1 MYLRLTNASTNLN
14 LSASRESIVDAQELL
29 IFNALGGA
37 SMEAPPFFIPT
48 TKNKLPIVE
57 FNGAV
62 YACLYNHRDN
72 IIALVDNTGAQV
84 VSYSY
89 DC

>member
-1 MYLRLTNASTNLN
+1 
-14 LSASRESIVDAQELL
+14 
-29 IFNALGGA
+29 
-37 SMEAPPFFIPT
+37 MEAPLFYSYN
-48 TKNKLPIVE
+48 KNKLPIVE
-57 FNGAV
+57 LNGAV

-89 DC
+89 DAWENH

>member
-1 MYLRLTNASTNLN
+1 
-14 LSASRESIVDAQELL
+14 
-29 IFNALGGA
+29 
-37 SMEAPPFFIPT
+37 MEAPLFLFLQQ
-48 TKNKLPIVE
+48 KNKLPIVE

>member
-1 MYLRLTNASTNLN
+1 
-14 LSASRESIVDAQELL
+14 
-29 IFNALGGA
+29 
-37 SMEAPPFFIPT
+37 MEAPPFLFLQQKTSSRLSSLTVLSMPAFIT
-48 TKNKLPIVE
+48 AGI
-57 FNGAV
+57 
-62 YACLYNHRDN
+62 N